1 MRLVLVSIATV
12 IVAWIA
18 WWGFGSVSFLRGAA
32 TYAMSVPED
41 GVVTNGRYT
50 NRYFDLSF
58 AVPEGLTVGLAG
70 PEPSETGYYAL
81 TSLVPASELGG
92 TILIAAQDMFFAPKP
107 HSDIAAEASD
117 FRDAMARIDGMTID
131 QEPSEKNIAGHLM
144 QRIDFSG
151 VGLYRATFV
160 TEIRCHF
167 VSFNLT
173 ARSPEFLASL
183 ATSLSNL
190 SSAVETATTPSAP
203 LCVKDYA
210 VPENLLQR
218 AEPAAVGPK
227 FTSIPVRIVIDKE
240 GSVKH
245 VHVIHASDE
254 QRRSID
260 EALRQW
266 KFKPPK
272 LDGQAVEIETGL
284 IFRFTSEQ
292 KS

>member
-1 MRLVLVSIATV
+1 MRLLVAGIA
-12 IVAWIA
+12 IVAGIA
-18 WWGFGSVSFLRGAA
+18 WWGFGSVPLLHGVAIS
-32 TYAMSVPED
+32 AMPVPED
-41 GVVTNGRYT
+41 GAITNGRYT
-50 NRYFDLSF
+50 NKYFDLSF
-58 AVPEGLTVGLAG
+58 AVPEGMTAGLTG

-81 TSLVPASELGG
+81 TSLVPADDFGG
-92 TILIAAQDMFFAPKP
+92 TILVAAQDMFFAPGS

-144 QRIDFSG
+144 RRIDFSG

-173 ARSPEFLASL
+173 ARSPELLARL
-183 ATSLSNL
+183 AMTLSNV
-190 SSAVETATTPSAP
+190 SSAEDTGHAPSFP
-203 LCVKDYA
+203 LCVRDFA
-210 VPENLLQR
+210 VAENLLR
-218 AEPAAVGPK
+218 RVEPAPVGPK
-227 FTSIPVRIVIDKE
+227 FTSIPVRIVIDSE

-245 VHVIHASDE
+245 VHVIHGSDE
-254 QRRSID
+254 QRRSIE

-266 KFKPPK
+266 KFKPPRV
-272 LDGQAVEIETGL
+272 DGKAVEIETGL
-284 IFRFTSEQ
+284 IFRFTSEK